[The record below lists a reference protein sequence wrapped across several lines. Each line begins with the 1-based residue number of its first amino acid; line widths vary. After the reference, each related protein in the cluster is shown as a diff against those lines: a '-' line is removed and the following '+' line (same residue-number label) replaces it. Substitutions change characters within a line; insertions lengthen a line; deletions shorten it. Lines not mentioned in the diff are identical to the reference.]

1 MYQTFYIDID
11 EEIASVIDRLRKS
24 AFTENFFIIPKRALI
39 LQSIVNLKLIK
50 REAEKNGKQ
59 AIIVTQDEIGIS
71 MAQKADLQVRASA
84 EGLEM
89 QRDSLIGVSQDQ
101 QIDGHENYPEVSMGP
116 APLDNSIGK
125 QQRLAE
131 VGTSDFYGGF
141 GVGHEEIRSESAK
154 QEISQQAAPVNA
166 VSSGKQV
173 FSDGVIRRN
182 PLVQQKSPSR
192 QIPVNNMQKAPAAES
207 GLRGIQMQIRQ
218 QTPAQNRKQEQINI
232 QKDQRIEKMFQAPD
246 RPVVQPKSPKEPQV
260 MVGKK
265 TKKVFF
271 WFLLLCIIA
280 LGGAFAYIYVPSARV
295 VVGIEEKRNKLD
307 VPVLGKVQEAE
318 SVQDGQTFPIK
329 AIERDESVTME
340 YPATGYSNMNG
351 QKAHGKVSISN
362 EYSSEPQQL
371 VSTTRLK
378 SQDGKI
384 FRITKDVIVPGMST
398 VGGKQEP
405 GVVEVE
411 VMADRPGSDFNIE
424 PSTFTIP
431 GFEGGPKYE
440 KFSAKSSDKM
450 SGGASD
456 GSSAKAV
463 SADDITGAKKKSEE
477 IVKDKIKEKLS
488 AELGDGELLLDEA
501 MEISVIQ
508 SASSSKTGETR
519 DTFEYIVKAHVKA
532 ITFSKLDIDKIVR
545 DAYAA
550 QSQNQPAQAK
560 IEDVVLDYAAVT
572 PRYTEKDLS
581 MKIHAEI
588 STKPNFDTEV
598 FKKDILGKNSAQI
611 KEILSKYP
619 DISNLDI
626 EFQPQLI
633 SRIPQYEKRVTIEI
647 AQ

>member
-1 MYQTFYIDID
+1 MLQ
-11 EEIASVIDRLRKS
+11 
-24 AFTENFFIIPKRALI
+24 ENFFIIPKRALI

-101 QIDGHENYPEVSMGP
+101 QDDGYENHPEVPMGP
-116 APLDNSIGK
+116 VPLDNSIGK
-125 QQRLAE
+125 QQRLDE

-141 GVGHEEIRSESAK
+141 GVGHEEIRSESTK
-154 QEISQQAAPVNA
+154 QEMPQQNAPA
-166 VSSGKQV
+166 KTVSSGAKV

-182 PLVQQKSPSR
+182 TLSQQKIPSG
-192 QIPVNNMQKAPAAES
+192 QILVNNIQKTPSAES

-218 QTPAQNRKQEQINI
+218 QNQSQNRKQEQANI
-232 QKDQRIEKMFQAPD
+232 QKEQRIEKMFQAPE
-246 RPVVQPKSPKEPQV
+246 RPVVKPKPSKEPQV

-295 VVGIEEKRNKLD
+295 VVAIEEKKNKLD
-307 VPVLGKVQEAE
+307 VPVLGKVQETE
-318 SVQDGQTFPIK
+318 SAQDSQVFPIK
-329 AIERDESVTME
+329 LIEKDESVTME
-340 YPATGYSNMNG
+340 YPTTGSSNVNG
-351 QKAHGKVSISN
+351 QKSRGKVTISN

-384 FRITKDVIVPGMST
+384 FRINKDITIPGMST

-405 GVVEVE
+405 GVIEVE
-411 VMADRPGSDFNIE
+411 VMADQPGSDFNIE
-424 PSTFTIP
+424 ASTFTIP

-456 GSSAKAV
+456 GSSFKAV
-463 SADDITGAKKKSEE
+463 TAEDIAGAKKKSEE
-477 IVKDKIKEKLS
+477 IAKDKIREKLS
-488 AELGDGELLLDEA
+488 AELEGGEVLLNEA
-501 MEISVIQ
+501 MEISVVQ
-508 SASSSKTGETR
+508 SSASSKAGEIR
-519 DTFEYIVKAHVKA
+519 DNFEYVVKAHVKA

-550 QSQNQPAQAK
+550 QSQNQAAQAK
-560 IEDVVLDYAAVT
+560 IEDVSLDYAAVT

-581 MKIHAEI
+581 IKVHAEI

-633 SRIPQYEKRVTIEI
+633 SRIPQYGQRVTVEI